1 MNVSINCNE
10 EGSGGH
16 TLHNKGN
23 KFGWKAKVAE
33 KVFYKSPLDRVECF
47 FKINFQ
53 QTTGRQSL
61 PAILTE
67 DVSIFFNLVF
77 SYPIFNY
84 LTTFNP
90 FVSISPLIVLN

>member
-23 KFGWKAKVAE
+23 KFGWKAKLAE
-33 KVFYKSPLDRVECF
+33 KVFYKSPLDRVKCF
-47 FKINFQ
+47 FKIYFQ
-53 QTTGRQSL
+53 QTTGRQFL

-67 DVSIFFNLVF
+67 ELLHKIN
-77 SYPIFNY
+77 
-84 LTTFNP
+84 
-90 FVSISPLIVLN
+90 IVTHKPAT